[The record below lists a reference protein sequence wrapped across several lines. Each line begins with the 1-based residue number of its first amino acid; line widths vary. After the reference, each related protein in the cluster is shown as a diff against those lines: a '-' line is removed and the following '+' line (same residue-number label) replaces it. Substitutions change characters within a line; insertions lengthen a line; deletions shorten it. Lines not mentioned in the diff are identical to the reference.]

1 MAKPKINVKW
11 NDGTPIDAGVY
22 LVAVRHIT
30 GFGSYDYLY
39 WDGKQ
44 WLDDTTPNVTGW
56 AVATD
61 ILNQIDADWPEGD
74 KKADLEFEEY
84 RKKHG
89 GKASE
94 DDFVEVD

>member
-44 WLDDTTPNVTGW
+44 WLDDTIPNVTGW

-61 ILNQIDADWPEGD
+61 ILNQIDAIWSL
-74 KKADLEFEEY
+74 KNTAKSTAAKLAKTILS
-84 RKKHG
+84 RLIRN
-89 GKASE
+89 
-94 DDFVEVD
+94 